1 MSSEKKCKEDKE
13 INPFTG
19 RCYPKC
25 FDGTIRFIDIENKK
39 FSCKTPVN
47 LEKEVFEL
55 EMAEL
60 ELIKRGLMKEK
71 SASASAPVPAVS
83 VPVPVEPAV
92 SVPVPVEPA
101 VPVPAEP
108 VPSQTIDKNIRDC
121 PPKCSKGYTCDK
133 KSGKCKSNTP
143 VPKPIEPAPVPKPI
157 EPAPAPV
164 PKPIEPAPAPAPKPI
179 EPAPAPAPKPSA
191 PVPKP
196 SAPVE
201 EKEKEEESSDILL
214 FGDKSY
220 KKNNEKNKIMELKE
234 RTQLSAPDN
243 IYDNYLY
250 PNLNDPKFNIKIAE
264 KKEFNDTQ
272 YDGKIMDVEKQ
283 AEILCNADY
292 ELAPHQLFVR
302 NFLSFQTPYNSLL
315 LYHGLGT
322 GKTCSAIS
330 VSEEMRDYLTQM
342 GITSKIIVVASPN
355 VQDNFK
361 LQLFDEQKLQ
371 LVDGMWNIRACTGN
385 KFLKEIN
392 PMNMKGLIKENVI
405 IQIKSIIHKY
415 YEFFGYTEF
424 ANYIIK
430 ISELDS
436 SIVKTNKE
444 RDVYVRRK
452 LQKHFNNRLVII
464 DEVHNIRIS
473 DDNKN
478 KRTALELFKLV
489 QNVNNLR
496 LLLLSATPMYNSY
509 KEIIWLINLMN
520 LNDGRP
526 TIDVKDVFNNDGMF
540 KTDKAGNPI
549 GKDLLERKA
558 TGYISFVRGE
568 NPYTFPYRVWPQEFA
583 KDNTFTQNE
592 AGSYIGYPR
601 TQLNNKPVI
610 QPIEFL
616 SLYLT
621 TVGDYQNKGYTYIM
635 NKLKKNF
642 VSSTKIPTFENME
655 SFGFTLLQ
663 KPLEALNIVY
673 PDERLDTLNDDFSNI
688 DDIKIDTNQIVG
700 EAGLFRIMDY
710 ECSPSPCRT
719 GEEGKNQ
726 KRFNFK
732 YKNEEK
738 YGRIFSPSEIKKY
751 SSKISSVCQQI
762 MKSKGVVLVYAR
774 YISGGILPIALALE
788 ELGFTR
794 ARDGKS
800 LFEKAPTEPID
811 AITLEPKSK
820 YTSTKPFQGAKYTM
834 ITGDKGF
841 TPDSVADI
849 KMLTMDD
856 NADGSKIKVVL
867 ISQAGSEGVDLKFIR
882 QVHIIDPWYNMNR
895 IEQIIGRA
903 VRNCSHKKLPF
914 SQRNVEIYLYGTL
927 LKNDEEESADLYV
940 YRLAELKAVQI
951 GNISRVLKSIA
962 VDCILNYEQTGFTIT
977 NMKQTVR
984 QELSSGLIIE
994 DYQIGD
1000 KEFSSTCDYMK
1011 KCEYYCNPAP
1021 ETATTSESAKLD
1033 TYNETFIIK
1042 NTDKV
1047 INKIKMLMKDK
1058 FFYRKSDLITRI
1070 NMIKSHPLSEIDAAL
1085 TQLVDDKYE
1094 FLTDKYGRLGNLVN
1108 VDDLYLFQP
1117 TELTN
1122 THISLYERETPI
1134 DYKRDSIKVIESS
1147 VAGPSVAGPSVAG
1160 PSVAGPSV
1168 AGPSVAGPSVA
1179 GPSVAVAKEQAGPSV
1194 AGPSVAVAKE
1204 QAGPSVA
1211 AKELADTSVAAK
1223 ELASAVRA
1231 IDDGETLKILDDIK
1245 KNYNTAKDLKT
1256 INRGDDDWYKFCS
1269 IVINDLKEDDT
1280 DIELL
1285 LEFLISHIM
1294 EEQPYGNMLKILNYS
1309 DTLNNDDPIEKQII
1323 QYIDRNTLK
1332 DKNTSGIILQHD
1344 GKRKILIKNKDT
1356 GKWLDAKGEDI
1367 EDLKV
1372 KIGLMLSNLKPAKEK
1387 LNNLIGFITTFKND
1401 YMTFKVKDFA
1411 NKRTKGARCDQ
1422 STKRDAVKTL
1432 NEILGQEKYDSKS
1445 EISQKQICC
1454 IQEFLL
1460 RIYDRDK
1467 KNNKRWFLTPAES
1480 VLIDIESLKF

>member
-1 MSSEKKCKEDKE
+1 MSSDKKCKEGKE

-19 RCYPKC
+19 NCYPKC
-25 FDGTIRFIDIENKK
+25 VDGKIRFIDVDNKK
-39 FSCKTPVN
+39 FSCKTPVD
-47 LEKEVFEL
+47 LEKDVFEL

-71 SASASAPVPAVS
+71 LASAASASAVSAPLALVPAVS
-83 VPVPVEPAV
+83 AALVPAALVPAALVPAALALV
-92 SVPVPVEPA
+92 PKPASVKPA
-101 VPVPAEP
+101 VPKPVPAALAL
-108 VPSQTIDKNIRDC
+108 VPSQEVDKNIRDC

-133 KSGKCKSNTP
+133 KTNKCKSNAP
-143 VPKPIEPAPVPKPI
+143 SIAKAPEAIAKAEPIAKANALVPAAIEPIVIVPLALAP
-157 EPAPAPV
+157 
-164 PKPIEPAPAPAPKPI
+164 
-179 EPAPAPAPKPSA
+179 
-191 PVPKP
+191 
-196 SAPVE
+196 
-201 EKEKEEESSDILL
+201 EEEETNDILL

-220 KKNNEKNKIMELKE
+220 KKLNEKNKIMELKE
-234 RTQLSAPDN
+234 RAELSSPDN
-243 IYDNYLY
+243 IYNNYLY
-250 PNLNDPKFNIKIAE
+250 PNLNDPQFNIKIAE

-272 YDGKIMDVEKQ
+272 YDGKIVDVEKQ

-330 VSEEMRDYLTQM
+330 VSEEMRDYLNQM

-361 LQLFDEQKLQ
+361 LQLFDEQKLKEVNG
-371 LVDGMWNIRACTGN
+371 LWNIRACTGN

-405 IQIKSIIHKY
+405 AQIKSIIHKY
-415 YEFFGYTEF
+415 YDFFGYTEF

-430 ISELDS
+430 ISEIDS

-444 RDVYVRRK
+444 RDAYVRRK

-478 KRTALELFKLV
+478 KRTAIELFKLV

-526 TIDVKDVFNNDGMF
+526 TIDVKDVFNNDGTF
-540 KTDKAGNPI
+540 KTDKNGAPI

-568 NPYTFPYRVWPQEFA
+568 NPYTFPYRVWPKEFA
-583 KDNTFTQNE
+583 KDKTFGTN
-592 AGSYIGYPR
+592 INYPR

-621 TVGDYQNKGYTYIM
+621 TVGDYQSKGYNYIM
-635 NKLKKNF
+635 NKLKQNF

-673 PDERLDTLNDDFSNI
+673 PDERLDALNDDLSNS
-688 DDIKIDTNQIVG
+688 DEIKIDTNQIVG
-700 EAGLFRIMDY
+700 EAGLFRLMDY

-738 YGRIFSPSEIKKY
+738 YGRIFSPKEIKKY
-751 SSKISSVCQQI
+751 SSKISSVCERI
-762 MKSKGVVLVYAR
+762 MKSKGVILVYAR

-820 YTSTKPFQGAKYTM
+820 YTQAKPFQGAKYTM

-849 KMLTMDD
+849 KMLTTDD

-914 SQRNVEIYLYGTL
+914 SQRNVEMYLYGTL
-927 LKNDEEESADLYV
+927 LKNDVEESADLYV

-984 QELSSGLIIE
+984 QELSSGLIIKE
-994 DYQIGD
+994 YQIGD

-1011 KCEYYCNPAP
+1011 SCEYYCNPAP
-1021 ETATTSESAKLD
+1021 DTMITSETAKLD
-1033 TYNETFIIK
+1033 TYNEAFIVK

-1047 INKIKMLMKDK
+1047 IYKIKLLMKDK
-1058 FFYRKSDLITRI
+1058 FFYRKADLIARI
-1070 NMIKSHPLSEIDAAL
+1070 NLIKNHPLSEIDAAL

-1094 FLTDKYGRLGNLVN
+1094 FLIDKYGRLGNLVN

-1117 TELTN
+1117 TELNN
-1122 THISLYERETPI
+1122 TQISIYERETPI
-1134 DYKRDSIKVIESS
+1134 DYKRDSIKVIETNAVASVAAQAQSVASVAALEAQAQSTNVAGPANAVAQAQS
-1147 VAGPSVAGPSVAG
+1147 VAGPAASVAAQAADASASVAGP
-1160 PSVAGPSV
+1160 
-1168 AGPSVAGPSVA
+1168 
-1179 GPSVAVAKEQAGPSV
+1179 
-1194 AGPSVAVAKE
+1194 
-1204 QAGPSVA
+1204 A
-1211 AKELADTSVAAK
+1211 AQ
-1223 ELASAVRA
+1223 
-1231 IDDGETLKILDDIK
+1231 ETIKILDDIK
-1245 KNYNTAKDLKT
+1245 KNYNMAKDLKT
-1256 INRGDDDWYKFCS
+1256 IERGDDDWYKFCS
-1269 IVINDLKEDDT
+1269 VVINDMKEDDT
-1280 DIELL
+1280 DIKVL
-1285 LEFLISHIM
+1285 LELLISHIM
-1294 EEQPYGNMLKILNYS
+1294 EEQPYGNLVKILNYYNA
-1309 DTLNNDDPIEKQII
+1309 LNKDDPVEKQII

-1332 DKNTSGIILQHD
+1332 DKNTTGIILQDD
-1344 GKRKILIKNKDT
+1344 GKRKILIKTKDT

-1372 KIGLMLSNLKPAKEK
+1372 KLALMLSKLKPAKDK
-1387 LNNLIGFITTFKND
+1387 LNNIIGFITTFKKD

-1422 STKRDAVKTL
+1422 STKRDAIKTL
-1432 NEILGQEKYDSKS
+1432 NEILGREKYDSKS

-1454 IQEFLL
+1454 IQEFIL
-1460 RIYDRDK
+1460 RIYDREN
-1467 KNNKRWFLTPAES
+1467 KNNKRWFLSPAEA
-1480 VLIDIESLKF
+1480 VLIDIEGLKF

>member
-1 MSSEKKCKEDKE
+1 MSSDKKCKEGKE

-19 RCYPKC
+19 KCYPKC
-25 FDGTIRFIDIENKK
+25 VDGKIRFIDVDNKK
-39 FSCKTPVN
+39 FSCKTSVN
-47 LEKEVFEL
+47 LEQEVFEL

-60 ELIKRGLMKEK
+60 ELIKRGLMKGK
-71 SASASAPVPAVS
+71 SASAAMPEPAMPALVPAALVPAALVPAALVPAALVPAV
-83 VPVPVEPAV
+83 V
-92 SVPVPVEPA
+92 
-101 VPVPAEP
+101 
-108 VPSQTIDKNIRDC
+108 VPSQSIDKNIRDC
-121 PPKCSKGYTCDK
+121 PPKCSKGYSCDK
-133 KSGKCKSNTP
+133 KTGKCKST
-143 VPKPIEPAPVPKPI
+143 APVPKPTPAVSAPI
-157 EPAPAPV
+157 ASEPIVPALPVPAPPV
-164 PKPIEPAPAPAPKPI
+164 PALPVPAPLVPAPL
-179 EPAPAPAPKPSA
+179 
-191 PVPKP
+191 VPL
-196 SAPVE
+196 E
-201 EKEKEEESSDILL
+201 EEKEEEESNDVLL
-214 FGDKSY
+214 FGDKLY
-220 KKNNEKNKIMELKE
+220 KKTNEKNKMMELKE
-234 RTQLSAPDN
+234 KQQLSEPDN

-330 VSEEMRDYLTQM
+330 VSEEMRDYLNQM
-342 GITSKIIVVASPN
+342 GITNKIIVVASPN

-371 LVDGMWNIRACTGN
+371 LVDGLWNIRACTGN

-415 YEFFGYTEF
+415 YDFFGYTEF

-430 ISELDS
+430 ISELDN
-436 SIVKTNKE
+436 SIIRTNKE
-444 RDVYVRRK
+444 RDAYVRRK

-568 NPYTFPYRVWPQEFA
+568 NPYTFPYRIWPEEFA
-583 KDNTFTQNE
+583 KANTFNTNE
-592 AGSYIGYPR
+592 AGTSEAGMGATIAYPR
-601 TQLNNKPVI
+601 MQLNNKPVI

-673 PDERLDTLNDDFSNI
+673 PDERLDALKDDFSNS
-688 DDIKIDTNQIVG
+688 DEIKIDTNQIVG

-738 YGRIFSPSEIKKY
+738 YGRIFSPTEIKKY

-800 LFEKAPTEPID
+800 LFEKAPNEPID

-820 YTSTKPFQGAKYTM
+820 YTLDKPFQGAKYTM

-849 KMLTMDD
+849 KMLTTDD
-856 NADGSKIKVVL
+856 NSDGSKIKVVL

-927 LKNDEEESADLYV
+927 LKNDVEESADLYV

-984 QELSSGLIIE
+984 QELSSGLIIK

-1000 KEFSSTCDYMK
+1000 KDFSSTCDYMK
-1011 KCEYYCNPAP
+1011 KCEYYCNPTP
-1021 ETATTSESAKLD
+1021 EKEITTESAKLD
-1033 TYNETFIIK
+1033 TYNETFIVK

-1058 FFYRKSDLITRI
+1058 FFYRKADLITRI
-1070 NMIKSHPLSEIDAAL
+1070 NLIKSHPLSEIDAAL

-1094 FLTDKYGRLGNLVN
+1094 FITDKYGRLGNLVN

-1122 THISLYERETPI
+1122 THISVYERETPI
-1134 DYKRDSIKVIESS
+1134 DYKRDSIKVIEPNAAANVAAANVAAANVAAAKEAAST
-1147 VAGPSVAGPSVAG
+1147 AGPSVAGPNVVASAAGPNVAASAAG
-1160 PSVAGPSV
+1160 PSTAASAAGP
-1168 AGPSVAGPSVA
+1168 
-1179 GPSVAVAKEQAGPSV
+1179 KEARST
-1194 AGPSVAVAKE
+1194 
-1204 QAGPSVA
+1204 A
-1211 AKELADTSVAAK
+1211 AN
-1223 ELASAVRA
+1223 A
-1231 IDDGETLKILDDIK
+1231 IDNSETIKILDDIK
-1245 KNYNTAKDLKT
+1245 KNYNTAKELQT
-1256 INRGDDDWYKFCS
+1256 IDRGDDDWYKFCS
-1269 IVINDLKEDDT
+1269 IVINDMKEDDT

-1285 LEFLISHIM
+1285 LEFLISHIID
-1294 EEQPYGNMLKILNYS
+1294 ELPYGNMVKILNYY
-1309 DTLNNDDPIEKQII
+1309 DALNKTDPIEKQII
-1323 QYIDRNTLK
+1323 QYINRNTLK
-1332 DKNTSGIILQHD
+1332 DKNTSGIILQHE
-1344 GKRKILIKNKDT
+1344 GKRKILIRNKDT
-1356 GKWLDAKGEDI
+1356 GVWLDAKGEDI

-1372 KIGLMLSNLKPAKEK
+1372 KLGLMISNLKPAKEK
-1387 LNNLIGFITTFKND
+1387 LNNVIGFITTFKND
-1401 YMTFKVKDFA
+1401 YMTFKVKDFS

-1422 STKRDAVKTL
+1422 STKRDAIKTL

-1460 RIYDRDK
+1460 RIYDRNN
-1467 KNNKRWFLTPAES
+1467 KNKKRWFLTPAEAI
-1480 VLIDIESLKF
+1480 LIDIEGLKF

>member
-1 MSSEKKCKEDKE
+1 MSSDKKCKEGKE

-19 RCYPKC
+19 NCYPKC
-25 FDGTIRFIDIENKK
+25 VDGTIRFIDIENKK

-47 LEKEVFEL
+47 LEKEVFDL

-71 SASASAPVPAVS
+71 TASASAPKPGPAP
-83 VPVPVEPAV
+83 PVPG
-92 SVPVPVEPA
+92 
-101 VPVPAEP
+101 
-108 VPSQTIDKNIRDC
+108 QTVDKNIRDC
-121 PPKCSKGYTCDK
+121 PPKCSKGYSCDK
-133 KSGKCKSNTP
+133 KTGKCKSTAP
-143 VPKPIEPAPVPKPI
+143 SPK
-157 EPAPAPV
+157 
-164 PKPIEPAPAPAPKPI
+164 PAPAPADALPAPV
-179 EPAPAPAPKPSA
+179 PAPAPLPPAP
-191 PVPKP
+191 
-196 SAPVE
+196 APVE
-201 EKEKEEESSDILL
+201 EKEEEESNEITL

-220 KKNNEKNKIMELKE
+220 KKTNEKNKIMELKE
-234 RTQLSAPDN
+234 RSQLSAEDN
-243 IYDNYLY
+243 LYDNYLY
-250 PNLNDPKFNIKIAE
+250 PNLNDPNFNLKIAE

-272 YDGKIMDVEKQ
+272 YDGKLTDVEKQ

-371 LVDGMWNIRACTGN
+371 LVDGLWNIRACTGN

-444 RDVYVRRK
+444 RDAYVRRK

-526 TIDVKDVFNNDGMF
+526 TIDVKDVFNNDGTF
-540 KTDKAGNPI
+540 KTDKEGNPI

-568 NPYTFPYRVWPQEFA
+568 NPYTFPYRIWPIEFA
-583 KDNTFTQNE
+583 KDNTFKTNE
-592 AGSYIGYPR
+592 MGPNTSEAGMGSYIGYPR

-621 TVGDYQNKGYTYIM
+621 TVGDYQSKGYNYIM

-655 SFGFTLLQ
+655 TFGFTLLQ

-673 PDERLDTLNDDFSNI
+673 PDERLDALNVDLSNM
-688 DDIKIDTNQIVG
+688 DEIKIDTNQIVG

-738 YGRIFSPSEIKKY
+738 YGRIFSPNEIKKY
-751 SSKISSVCQQI
+751 SSKISSVCEQI

-820 YTSTKPFQGAKYTM
+820 YSLAKPFQGAKYTM

-927 LKNDEEESADLYV
+927 LKNNEEESADLYV

-984 QELSSGLIIE
+984 QELSSGLIME
-994 DYQIGD
+994 EYQIGD

-1021 ETATTSESAKLD
+1021 ETEITSETAKLD
-1033 TYNETFIIK
+1033 TYNETFIVK

-1047 INKIKMLMKDK
+1047 INKIKMLMKDR
-1058 FFYRKSDLITRI
+1058 FFYRKADLITRI
-1070 NMIKSHPLSEIDAAL
+1070 NLIKSHPLSEIDAAL

-1117 TELTN
+1117 TELNN
-1122 THISLYERETPI
+1122 THISVYERENPI
-1134 DYKRDSIKVIESS
+1134 DYKRDSIKVIQSNVVGPKESAKEASS
-1147 VAGPSVAGPSVAG
+1147 VT
-1160 PSVAGPSV
+1160 
-1168 AGPSVAGPSVA
+1168 
-1179 GPSVAVAKEQAGPSV
+1179 AK
-1194 AGPSVAVAKE
+1194 
-1204 QAGPSVA
+1204 
-1211 AKELADTSVAAK
+1211 DTD
-1223 ELASAVRA
+1223 E
-1231 IDDGETLKILDDIK
+1231 IDNSETVKILDDIK
-1245 KNYNTAKDLKT
+1245 QKYNTAKELQT
-1256 INRGDDDWYKFCS
+1256 IDRGDDDWYKFCS
-1269 IVINDLKEDDT
+1269 IVINDMKEDDT
-1280 DIELL
+1280 DIEIL

-1294 EEQPYGNMLKILNYS
+1294 EEQPYGNMVKILNYYS
-1309 DTLNNDDPIEKQII
+1309 VLNKEDPIESQII

-1332 DKNTSGIILQHD
+1332 DKNTSGIILQDD
-1344 GKRKILIKNKDT
+1344 GKRKILIRNKDN
-1356 GKWLDAKGEDI
+1356 GLWIDAKGEDI
-1367 EDLKV
+1367 EDLKG
-1372 KIGLMLSNLKPAKEK
+1372 KLALMLSNLKPAKEK
-1387 LNNLIGFITTFKND
+1387 LNNIIGFITTFKKD
-1401 YMTFKVKDFA
+1401 YMTFKVKDFSI
-1411 NKRTKGARCDQ
+1411 KRTKGARCDQ

-1454 IQEFLL
+1454 IQEFIL
-1460 RIYDRDK
+1460 RIYDRNN

-1480 VLIDIESLKF
+1480 VLIDIEGLKF